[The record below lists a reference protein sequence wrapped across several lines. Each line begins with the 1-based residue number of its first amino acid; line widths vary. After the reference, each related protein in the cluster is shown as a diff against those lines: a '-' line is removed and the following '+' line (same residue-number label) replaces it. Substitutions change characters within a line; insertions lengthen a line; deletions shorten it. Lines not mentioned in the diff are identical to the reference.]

1 MRLRTEVLD
10 VARDEQGYTLQLNG
24 ETVSADNPVIASG
37 GSRCRGWAPH
47 RSAIKLP
54 SSLA

>member
-24 ETVSADNPVIASG
+24 ETVSADNPG
-37 GSRCRGWAPH
+37 DRQRRPRCRGWALH

>member
-24 ETVSADNPVIASG
+24 ETVSADNTVIASG
-37 GSRCRGWAPH
+37 GLDAGAGRFTVR
-47 RSAIKLP
+47 L
-54 SSLA
+54 